1 MSRTTGYPTKR
12 RVFGLGELIAVL
24 ILLLASAFVLEDVR
38 LGSLDCEVVS
48 TLQASTSA
56 SPVDCQPDEPARLAE
71 R

>member
-24 ILLLASAFVLEDVR
+24 IVLLASVFVLEDVR
-38 LGSLDCEVVS
+38 LGDLDCEVGS
-48 TLQASTSA
+48 TLQASTPA
-56 SPVDCQPDEPARLAE
+56 SPIDCEPVAPARFAE